1 MLSSYSTALSGLNAT
16 STAIDIV
23 GNNLAN
29 LNTSGYKEDRAEFK
43 DLVAQSLGG
52 DAEHQVGLG
61 TTAPLT
67 TRIFSQGTITQ
78 TQGSFDAAVNGDGF
92 FVVKNSD
99 GQDLYTRDG
108 SFSLDKSGFLTTSTG
123 EYVQG
128 WSAVGGVLSASG
140 SLGDIQVPVG
150 QSLPPQATTQITLS
164 GNLSS
169 SAVAGTS
176 TGTFTQQIQAVD
188 SLGNNVPLNMTF
200 TKDPNVSGQW
210 NYAVTAPGG
219 PAVAGGTGSIQF
231 GAGGVMT
238 SPTLANGTVAM
249 TVSNLTDGSANMNIN
264 WDLYNS
270 DGSARFTQFSEASG
284 IASQSQNGQSASQMT
299 GVSLQNGGKIVA
311 TYSNGA
317 QQQVVAQ
324 LALADV
330 RNPGSMVDVGN
341 NNFSLGADSASPVI
355 GTAGTGGRG
364 AINGS
369 SLEGST
375 VDIASEFS
383 NLLVYE
389 RSYQANSRVVTVS
402 DQLAQ
407 EAVNLVHS

>member
-1 MLSSYSTALSGLNAT
+1 MLSSYSTALSGLNAM

-29 LNTSGYKEDRAEFK
+29 LNTTGYKEDRADFK

-52 DAEHQVGLG
+52 DSQHQVGLG
-61 TTAPLT
+61 TAAPIT
-67 TRIFSQGTITQ
+67 SRIFSQGTITQ
-78 TQGSFDAAVNGDGF
+78 TQSSYDAAINGNGF
-92 FVVKNSD
+92 FVVKNGD
-99 GQDLYTRDG
+99 GQSLYTRDG
-108 SFSLDKSGFLTTSTG
+108 SFTVDQSGYLKTSTG

-128 WSAVGGVLSASG
+128 WSAQNGVLNSSG
-140 SLGDIQVPVG
+140 ALGNIQLPIG
-150 QSLPPQATTQITLS
+150 QNLPPQATTQITLA

-169 SAVAGTS
+169 SAQAGTAA
-176 TGTFTQQIQAVD
+176 GTFTQQVQAVD
-188 SLGNNVPLNMTF
+188 SLGNTVPLNMTF
-200 TKDPNVSGQW
+200 TKSSTVSGQW
-210 NYAVTAPGG
+210 DYAVTTPGG
-219 PAVAGGTGSIQF
+219 PVVAGGTGSIQF
-231 GAGGVMT
+231 DSSGAIT
-238 SPTLANGTVAM
+238 SPTAANGNIALS
-249 TVSNLTDGSANMNIN
+249 VSGLTDGASNMNVN
-264 WDLYNS
+264 WNLYNS
-270 DGSARFTQFSEASG
+270 DGTPRFTQFSEASS
-284 IASQSQNGQSASQMT
+284 ISSQSQNGQVAAQLT
-299 GVSLQNGGKIVA
+299 GVSLQNGGNVVA

-324 LALADV
+324 LAVAGV
-330 RNPGSMVDVGN
+330 RNPESLVDVGN
-341 NNFSLGADSASPVI
+341 NNFSLGANTAAPTV

-364 AINGS
+364 AVDGE

>member
-29 LNTSGYKEDRAEFK
+29 LNTTGYKQDRADFK

-52 DAEHQVGLG
+52 NAQNQVGLG
-61 TTAPLT
+61 TMAPIT

-78 TQGSFDAAVNGDGF
+78 TQGSFDAAINGDGF
-92 FVVKNSD
+92 FIVKNAD

-108 SFSLDKSGFLTTSTG
+108 SFQLDSNGYLTTSTG

-128 WSAVGGVLSASG
+128 WSAANGILNASG
-140 SLGDIQVPVG
+140 ALGDIHVPVG
-150 QSLPPQATTQITLS
+150 QNLPPQATTEITLA

-169 SAVAGTS
+169 SAQAGAAS
-176 TGTFTQQIQAVD
+176 GTFSQQLQLVD
-188 SLGNNVPLNMTF
+188 SLGNTVPLNVTF
-200 TKDPNVSGQW
+200 TKDAVNADQW
-210 NYAVTAPGG
+210 NYSVTAPGG
-219 PAVAGGTGSIQF
+219 PTVTGGTGSIMF
-231 GAGGVMT
+231 DGSGNMVN
-238 SPTLANGTVAM
+238 PTLANGNVPFTI
-249 TVSNLTDGSANMNIN
+249 SGLTDGAANLNIN
-264 WDLYNS
+264 WNLYDS
-270 DGSARFTQFSEASG
+270 DGTPRFTQYSQASG
-284 IASQSQNGQSASQMT
+284 LSSENQNGQGAAQMT
-299 GVSLQNGGKIVA
+299 GVSLQNGGTIVA

-317 QQQVVAQ
+317 QQQITAQ
-324 LALADV
+324 LALADI
-330 RNPGSMVDVGN
+330 RNPESLVDVGN
-341 NNFSLGADSASPVI
+341 NNFSLGATTATPVV

-364 AINGS
+364 AIDGS

-375 VDIASEFS
+375 VDIAGQFS

-389 RSYQANSRVVTVS
+389 RSYQANSRVVSVS